1 LAGFEVA
8 RSLCAHPGHD
18 RGADGGGEK
27 PSAAP
32 AAKATKI
39 AIFVLSV
46 AVIVMW
52 ARLMH
57 EDQRA

>member
-1 LAGFEVA
+1 LPGVFALTLATIG
-8 RSLCAHPGHD
+8 
-18 RGADGGGEK
+18 GAGGGGGEK